1 MLNNNDMK
9 EFNIQNYGLVCF
21 HCGKVFL
28 PKNRQSYNS
37 RKSLLKRKG
46 RKYYC
51 CKECEIL
58 GKGHS
63 IANETPCQT
72 CGKIF
77 KPERAGM
84 KFCSTSCAAS
94 YNNSLR
100 KVSDSHKKKVS
111 ETLVAR
117 SVAIRDL
124 LGLPYTKFMASK
136 IKHNL
141 VNRDLVEQIKQS
153 LTHQELL
160 DYSKNVYG
168 LDRLVTL
175 DDILTT
181 CPVCGKKFYKSLTNS
196 ITCSQKCGNQ
206 IISEKRIDKL
216 IETGST
222 GMNTFIGDYTYKGIT
237 IRCESK
243 LEIAAIKILIDE
255 YSVSEIS
262 RPTFAIPYTDKDGMN
277 RLYHP
282 DFLASNGEVTYL
294 IEVKEPKSQCKRLTN
309 YSKNLDEK
317 KEAFYEYCS
326 KNNLYPLWM
335 SRDTI
340 PNLSKVYRQTL
351 NEMKSS

>member
-1 MLNNNDMK
+1 MK

-21 HCGKVFL
+21 HCGKTFL

-37 RKSLLKRKG
+37 RKSLLNRQGK
-46 RKYYC
+46 KYYC

-63 IANETPCQT
+63 IVNEINCQT
-72 CGKIF
+72 CGKKF
-77 KPERAGM
+77 KPERVGM
-84 KFCSTSCAAS
+84 KFCSSSCAAS
-94 YNNSLR
+94 YNNTKRNISH
-100 KVSDSHKKKVS
+100 SHKKKVS
-111 ETLVAR
+111 ETLIAR

-124 LGLPYTKFMASK
+124 LNLPYTKYTKSK

-141 VNRDLVEQIKQS
+141 VNYHLVEQIKQS
-153 LTHQELL
+153 LTHQDLL
-160 DYSKNVYG
+160 NYSKTVYG
-168 LDRLVTL
+168 LDRLVTI

-216 IETGST
+216 IKTGST
-222 GMNTFIGDYTYKGIT
+222 GMNSFIGDYTYKGIT
-237 IRCESK
+237 VRCESK
-243 LEIAAIKILIDE
+243 LEIASVKILIDE
-255 YSVSEIS
+255 YNITEIS
-262 RPTFAIPYTDKDGMN
+262 RPTFSIPYTDKDGIN
-277 RLYHP
+277 RLYYP
-282 DFLASNGEVTYL
+282 DFLASDGNIKYL
-294 IEVKEPKSQCKRLTN
+294 IEVKEPKKQCKRLTN

-317 KEAFYEYCS
+317 KKSFNEYCS
-326 KNNLYPLWM
+326 KNNLTPLWM

-351 NEMKSS
+351 KEMKYL

>member
-1 MLNNNDMK
+1 MK

-63 IANETPCQT
+63 IVTEIACKT

-84 KFCSTSCAAS
+84 KFCSSSCAAS
-94 YNNSLR
+94 FNNSKR
-100 KVSDSHKKKVS
+100 NVTSNHKKKVS
-111 ETLVAR
+111 ESLVAR
-117 SVAIRDL
+117 SVAIREL
-124 LGLPYTKFMASK
+124 LGLPNTKLMASK
-136 IKHNL
+136 IKKNL
-141 VNRDLVEQIKQS
+141 VNYDLVKQFKQS
-153 LTHQELL
+153 LTYQDLL
-160 DYSKNVYG
+160 DYSKTVYG
-168 LDRLVTL
+168 LDRLVTV

-196 ITCSQKCGNQ
+196 FTCSQKCGNQ
-206 IISEKRIDKL
+206 IISEKRINKL

-237 IRCESK
+237 VRCESK
-243 LEIAAIKILIDE
+243 LEIASVKILIDE
-255 YSVSEIS
+255 YNVTEIS
-262 RPTFAIPYTDKDGMN
+262 RPTFYIPYTDKDGVN
-277 RLYHP
+277 RLYYP
-282 DFLASNGEVTYL
+282 DFLASDGNITYL
-294 IEVKEPKSQCKRLTN
+294 IEVKETKKQCKRLTY
-309 YSKNLDEK
+309 YSNNLEEK
-317 KEAFYEYCS
+317 KKAFYNYCS
-326 KNNLYPLWM
+326 KNNLSPLWM

-351 NEMKSS
+351 N

>member
-1 MLNNNDMK
+1 MLNNNVMK

-63 IANETPCQT
+63 IITEIECKN
-72 CGKIF
+72 CGKKF
-77 KPERAGM
+77 KPEYSDT
-84 KFCSTSCAAS
+84 KFCSSSCSAS
-94 YNNSLR
+94 YNNSIR
-100 KVSDSHKKKVS
+100 KVSHSHKKKVS

-124 LGLPYTKFMASK
+124 LGLPYTKFMTSK
-136 IKHNL
+136 IKRNL
-141 VNRDLVEQIKQS
+141 VNRDLIEQMKQS
-153 LTHQELL
+153 LTHQDLL

-181 CPVCGKKFYKSLTNS
+181 CPVCGKKFYKSLTNT
-196 ITCSQKCGNQ
+196 ITCSKKCGNQ

-216 IETGST
+216 IQTGST
-222 GMNTFIGDYTYKGIT
+222 GMNTFVGDYTYKGIT
-237 IRCESK
+237 VRCESK
-243 LEIAAIKILIDE
+243 LEISSIKILIDE
-255 YSVSEIS
+255 YNVTEIS
-262 RPTFAIPYTDKDGMN
+262 RPNFAIPYTDKNGVN
-277 RLYHP
+277 RLYYP
-282 DFLASNGEVTYL
+282 DYLASDGSITYL
-294 IEVKEPKSQCKRLTN
+294 IEVKETKKQCKRLTY

-317 KEAFYEYCS
+317 KEAFYKYCS
-326 KNNLYPLWM
+326 ENNLSPLWM

-340 PNLSKVYRQTL
+340 PNLSKVYRRTL
-351 NEMKSS
+351 KEMKNK